1 MIGEVDVEVAEV
13 TEVKEVVEAE
23 VVEEVV
29 AARVDVE
36 GVLVGLVLEECCAGV
51 DNVAKRKYPGSRTTS
66 TRMTRTTNNFAL
78 RGLLAPCSD
87 PSVLRDLP
95 VFIISDEPVCGPL

>member
-1 MIGEVDVEVAEV
+1 MIGEVDVEEV

-29 AARVDVE
+29 AAREDVE
-36 GVLVGLVLEECCAGV
+36 GVLVRLVLEECCAGV

-66 TRMTRTTNNFAL
+66 TRMTRTTNALAL
-78 RGLLAPCSD
+78 RGLWVPCSD
-87 PSVLRDLP
+87 PSVLRELP
-95 VFIISDEPVCGPL
+95 VFIISDYWPPVCAPL